1 MLLSGG
7 GEGAIRRPVRSR
19 VAVADT
25 PSTRH
30 ISKPTG
36 LAIPSRADEYLA
48 DRGVPCHVMATMPK
62 PITGESS
69 APWHTHEVFNQP
81 PPLTGRN
88 VFADNTPL
96 VEATEREGATWVL
109 ERASE
114 LGVLIGEVDG
124 PQEEWGRQANENRPV
139 LHTHDRYG
147 NRLDEVEFHP
157 AWHQLMR
164 MGVEHELHALP
175 WRETDKPAPHVARA
189 AMYMTAMQAEA
200 GFCCPI
206 TMTFAVVPALRAQS
220 ELAAEWEP
228 LVTATTYDP
237 RSIPASEKGSA
248 IAGMAMTEKQGGS
261 DVRAN
266 TTLAHPLNGGGAGAE
281 YELVGHKWFCS
292 APMSDLFL
300 VLAQAESAGGEAE
313 GLSCFLM
320 PRILP
325 DGTRNAMHIQRLKD
339 KLGNHSNASAEIELH
354 GAWARMV
361 GEPGRGVPTIIE
373 MVGHTRLDCVIGS
386 AAGMRAAVVNAT
398 HHTAHR
404 SAFGKTLIDQ
414 PLMSNVLADLCLE
427 SEASTAL
434 AMRLARAY
442 DEAAADAQAGEDG
455 SDAQLFKRLATAV
468 GKYWACKRAP
478 NHAFEAME
486 CLGGAGYVEES
497 GMPRIYREAPLAS
510 IWEGSGN
517 VIGLDVLRA
526 LVRTPRSLEVF
537 LHELRL
543 AQGADPRL
551 DARVKQLESEF
562 ADPATLESRARRVVE
577 SMALCLQGSLL
588 VRHAPGAVSDAFC
601 AARLA
606 GDGGLEYGTLPAGT
620 DFAAIIARSRPRT

>member
-1 MLLSGG
+1 
-7 GEGAIRRPVRSR
+7 
-19 VAVADT
+19 
-25 PSTRH
+25 
-30 ISKPTG
+30 
-36 LAIPSRADEYLA
+36 
-48 DRGVPCHVMATMPK
+48 MATMPRTA
-62 PITGESS
+62 TGEDS
-69 APWHTHEVFNQP
+69 APWRTHEVFNQA
-81 PPLTGRN
+81 PPLEGRD
-88 VFADNTPL
+88 VFGENTPL
-96 VEATEREGATWVL
+96 VEATEREGASWVL
-109 ERASE
+109 ERASA
-114 LGVLIGEVDG
+114 LGELIGGE
-124 PQEEWGRQANENRPV
+124 PQQVWGRQANENRPV
-139 LHTHDRYG
+139 LRTHDRYG
-147 NRLDEVEFHP
+147 HRIDEVEFHP

-175 WRETDKPAPHVARA
+175 WRETDKPSPHVARA
-189 AMYMTAMQAEA
+189 ALYMTAMQAEA

-206 TMTFAVVPALRAQS
+206 TMTFAVVPALRAQP

-237 RSIPASEKGSA
+237 RSIPAAEKGSA

-266 TTLAHPLNGGGAGAE
+266 TTRARPLNGGGAGAE
-281 YELVGHKWFCS
+281 YELTGHKWFCS
-292 APMSDLFL
+292 APMSDMFL
-300 VLAQAESAGGEAE
+300 VLAQAESSGGEPE
-313 GLSCFLM
+313 GVSCFLM

-339 KLGNHSNASAEIELH
+339 KLGNHSNASSEIELH

-386 AAGMRAAVVNAT
+386 AAGMRAAVVSAT
-398 HHTAHR
+398 HHAAHR
-404 SAFGKTLIDQ
+404 SAFGKLLIDQ
-414 PLMSNVLADLCLE
+414 PLMRNVLADLCLE
-427 SEASTAL
+427 AEATTAL

-442 DEAAADAQAGEDG
+442 DEASAGAEFGAHQPEDS

-468 GKYWACKRAP
+468 GKYWTCKRAP

-497 GMPRIYREAPLAS
+497 GMPRLYREAPLAS

-517 VIGLDVLRA
+517 VISLDVLRA
-526 LVRTPRSLEVF
+526 LVREPRSLEVF
-537 LHELRL
+537 LEEVRQ

-551 DARVKQLESEF
+551 DARVRELEGQF
-562 ADPATLESRARRVVE
+562 QADPTTLQSRARRVVE

-588 VRHAPGAVSDAFC
+588 VRHAPAAVADAFC

-606 GDGGLEYGTLPAGT
+606 GDGGLEYGTLPADT
-620 DFAAIIARSRPRT
+620 DFEAIIARGRARM